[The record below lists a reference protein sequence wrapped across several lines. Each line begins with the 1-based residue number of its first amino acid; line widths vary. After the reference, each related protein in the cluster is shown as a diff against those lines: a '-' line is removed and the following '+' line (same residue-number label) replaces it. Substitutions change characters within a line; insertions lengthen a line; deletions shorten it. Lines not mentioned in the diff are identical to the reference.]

1 MVIDLRRLGNF
12 KFPVKI
18 FCQCAISKVYV
29 DYMALIKVVTTD
41 VYNHD
46 NKVCSPT
53 LKIYDYAF
61 LKFINSFKKWVV
73 L

>member
-18 FCQCAISKVYV
+18 FCQYAISKVYV

-53 LKIYDYAF
+53 LKIVLHVV
-61 LKFINSFKKWVV
+61 LKFMIIHI
-73 L
+73 